1 MSDIEVGDIPPTESF
16 EPMDEFVALSE
27 SVRRLDQS
35 KLFEDAFNY
44 VKSKKNVNTINIG
57 LILHCFYEE
66 KSSIQDKFVLGWT
79 ALAMLNGRKEKLL
92 KTMTE
97 EDFQKLAQDVIEK
110 MVEKMC

>member
-1 MSDIEVGDIPPTESF
+1 MSDIEITDIPSTESS
-16 EPMDEFVALSE
+16 ETMDEFATLSE
-27 SVRRLDQS
+27 SLRKLDQT

-44 VKSKKNVNTINIG
+44 VKSKKNVKTINTG

-66 KSSIQDKFVLGWT
+66 QSSIPDKFVLGWT
-79 ALAMLNGRKEKLL
+79 ALSMLNTRKEKLL

-97 EDFQKLAQDVIEK
+97 EDFKNLTQDIIEK